1 VDDQERQRKLRE
13 RAYMI
18 WERGRRPEG
27 REGQHWR
34 IAEEELRAEEQQ
46 AQGEAP
52 ALEAV
57 RTAREADRSTS
68 SERRRGEQ
76 AGPAAEAARTA
87 RRAGRGAQ
95 GEA

>member
-18 WERGRRPEG
+18 WEREGRPEG

-34 IAEEELRAEEQQ
+34 MAEEELRAKEQQ

-57 RTAREADRSTS
+57 RTARETDRATS
-68 SERRRGEQ
+68 PERGRGEQ
-76 AGPAAEAARTA
+76 AGPAAEDETS
-87 RRAGRGAQ
+87 RAGQA
-95 GEA
+95 EAPAA